1 MCQFYFGSP
10 WAATPTFLEL
20 SNFPTRLGGRFH
32 FFKEFGQSQF
42 VLLFFPI
49 QKDLYYILR
58 YNNLRPQHGS
68 LFFLL
73 ISKICFLKMLVCVCT
88 VSRVT
93 AFSIFFPPLFLFLS
107 FLLYYNIPKFARV
120 FFGIADFFK

>member
-73 ISKICFLKMLVCVCT
+73 IFKNMLFKNACVCVCVCT
-88 VSRVT
+88 VPRVT
-93 AFSIFFPPLFLFLS
+93 AFNIFF
-107 FLLYYNIPKFARV
+107 LLCFYFYHFYCITTFPSLQE
-120 FFGIADFFK
+120 FFSE